1 MRRHHVGDLVYYT
14 FDSLRNS
21 GAVIH
26 AISTRH
32 GGVSPAPFA
41 TLNLSRFIGDDEKN
55 VTINLERL
63 HAALAL
69 DATTTVEASQAQAD
83 RVALVDSRHRGTR
96 ISEVDALLTNAP
108 GIPLLLRYAD
118 CVPIFFFDPIQRAVG
133 IAHAGWRGT
142 VMQIVAKTARTMFD
156 AFGTRPRDLTAYLA
170 PSIGPCCYRVDA
182 DVIARVRAAFDDADA
197 LLIAQPDGTHF
208 DLWQANAQQLSAL
221 GIEQIEIAQVCTAHH
236 TEDWY
241 SWRAER
247 GKTGR
252 FEAIIAIPNSEF

>member
-1 MRRHHVGDLVYYT
+1 
-14 FDSLRNS
+14 
-21 GAVIH
+21 
-26 AISTRH
+26 
-32 GGVSPAPFA
+32 
-41 TLNLSRFIGDDEKN
+41 
-55 VTINLERL
+55 
-63 HAALAL
+63 
-69 DATTTVEASQAQAD
+69 
-83 RVALVDSRHRGTR
+83 
-96 ISEVDALLTNAP
+96 
-108 GIPLLLRYAD
+108 
-118 CVPIFFFDPIQRAVG
+118 
-133 IAHAGWRGT
+133 
-142 VMQIVAKTARTMFD
+142 MFD

-252 FEAIIAIPNSEF
+252 FGAIIAIPNSEF